1 LKDRAALSLSGLGG
15 TSTTRRTVLAGL
27 LAGGVMPGV
36 SLARAKP
43 PVVETTFGKVVG
55 DVDQGVEVFRGI
67 SYAAS
72 TAGKNRF
79 LPPQPVSPWRGVRDA
94 TVFGHS
100 APQALVDSPERLPFG
115 AIEAI
120 GEDCLTL
127 NVYTPASTRA
137 RRRPVMVWLHG
148 GAWRVGA
155 GSAPALHGFQLA
167 RVGDVVLVTVNHRL
181 DVLGFLKIDD
191 GDSRFADAGN
201 VGVLDL
207 VAALKWVKANAEAF
221 GGDPNNVTIFGQS
234 GGGSKVAAL
243 LAAPV
248 AKGLFHKAIAQSCS
262 GCLRITAAQEA
273 DDLSMRVRTNLGLV
287 KLTGEA
293 LQSLSM
299 NQLIAASAGRHRPII
314 DGRTFT
320 HHPFDPQ
327 APGMAAGVPLLIGN
341 VATET
346 RMSLAAASIDNF
358 TLDQTEVRRR
368 LVRFLRLDEPRIDD
382 LLARHAAAYPNDSP
396 GDLLADITTDY
407 CYIRNTRKMADH
419 QAAQAHVYSYLFMRK
434 TPVMNGLLRT
444 PHESEVPFIFG
455 TAEAAAVMV
464 GRAADIG
471 PMTDVMIATWSRFAW
486 TGNPENRLLP
496 PWQRHSAGTDLS
508 MLLNVQ
514 SVMREIP
521 GTTARAALDA
531 LPLYEY
537 NMPLNYARP

>member
-1 LKDRAALSLSGLGG
+1 
-15 TSTTRRTVLAGL
+15 
-27 LAGGVMPGV
+27 
-36 SLARAKP
+36 
-43 PVVETTFGKVVG
+43 
-55 DVDQGVEVFRGI
+55 
-67 SYAAS
+67 
-72 TAGKNRF
+72 
-79 LPPQPVSPWRGVRDA
+79 
-94 TVFGHS
+94 
-100 APQALVDSPERLPFG
+100 
-115 AIEAI
+115 
-120 GEDCLTL
+120 
-127 NVYTPASTRA
+127 
-137 RRRPVMVWLHG
+137 
-148 GAWRVGA
+148 
-155 GSAPALHGFQLA
+155 
-167 RVGDVVLVTVNHRL
+167 
-181 DVLGFLKIDD
+181 
-191 GDSRFADAGN
+191 
-201 VGVLDL
+201 
-207 VAALKWVKANAEAF
+207 
-221 GGDPNNVTIFGQS
+221 
-234 GGGSKVAAL
+234 
-243 LAAPV
+243 
-248 AKGLFHKAIAQSCS
+248 
-262 GCLRITAAQEA
+262 
-273 DDLSMRVRTNLGLV
+273 
-287 KLTGEA
+287 
-293 LQSLSM
+293 
-299 NQLIAASAGRHRPII
+299 
-314 DGRTFT
+314 
-320 HHPFDPQ
+320 
-327 APGMAAGVPLLIGN
+327 MAAGVPLLIGN

-382 LLARHAAAYPNDSP
+382 LLARYAAAYPNDSP